1 MTVWDIGGQTKIR
14 PLWRYYYQDTNAIIY
29 VVDSSDSDRF
39 AESREEL
46 HGMLQDVGHDGWPPR
61 GGHALDLSLTTCAF
75 APFQDMLRDA
85 RLLVFANKQ
94 DAPGACKVSEIADKL
109 QLSNIKNRQ
118 WYAFLCDGGRG
129 WRLGVRPTITASP
142 SFYHHPTSV
151 SSGLCKAR
159 APSMV
164 RGCSRVLIGSAS
176 K

>member
-46 HGMLQDVGHDGWPPR
+46 HGMLQDVGHDGWSPW
-61 GGHALDLSLTTCAF
+61 GQTACACLSLTTCAF
-75 APFQDMLRDA
+75 ASFQDMLRDA

-94 DAPGACKVSEIADKL
+94 DASGACKVSEIADKL
-109 QLSNIKNRQ
+109 QLSNIKDRQ
-118 WYAFLCDGGRG
+118 WYAFLCDGEV
-129 WRLGVRPTITASP
+129 GVCTTITASLT
-142 SFYHHPTSV
+142 FYHHLSPV
-151 SSGLCKAR
+151 SSGLCKAH

-164 RGCSRVLIGSAS
+164 RGCSKASIGSAS